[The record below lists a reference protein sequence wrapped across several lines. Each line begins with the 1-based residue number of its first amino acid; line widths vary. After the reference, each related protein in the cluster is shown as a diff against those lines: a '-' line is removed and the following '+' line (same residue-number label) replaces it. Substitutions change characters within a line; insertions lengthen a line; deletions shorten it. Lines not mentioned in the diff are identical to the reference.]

1 MNDFTFS
8 VPQNIMVGRG
18 SLAKLPEAA
27 RQLGGSHAFIISGPH
42 LTKMGLVDKVSDSLA
57 AAGFAVDAFTET
69 EGNPSTDT
77 VEKAAAAYKASG
89 ADFIVAFGGGSPM
102 DVAKAVGVVA
112 KYGGRIEEYEGAH
125 KVPDEISMIPS

>member
-42 LTKMGLVDKVSDSLA
+42 LTKMGLVDKVSD
-57 AAGFAVDAFTET
+57 
-69 EGNPSTDT
+69 
-77 VEKAAAAYKASG
+77 
-89 ADFIVAFGGGSPM
+89 
-102 DVAKAVGVVA
+102 
-112 KYGGRIEEYEGAH
+112 
-125 KVPDEISMIPS
+125 

>member
-27 RQLGGSHAFIISGPH
+27 KQLGGSHAFIISGPH
-42 LTKMGLVDKVSDSLA
+42 LTKMGLVGKVSDSLA

-89 ADFIVAFGGGSPM
+89 ADFIVAFGGGVPLTE
-102 DVAKAVGVVA
+102 
-112 KYGGRIEEYEGAH
+112 GGRITGALGVDGCRQGGWRRR
-125 KVPDEISMIPS
+125 KIRRQDRGI